1 MPQLGPVVA
10 ATLLAASILLGAA
23 SAVADERFVVLA
35 STTSTDNS
43 GLFKHILPPFTAKTD
58 IEVRVVAR
66 GTGQALQMGRDGDA
80 DVLLVHDATAELKFI
95 DDGYGIERR
104 QVMYNDFIIVGPKD
118 DPATIAGTHDVVAAL
133 KRIADTG
140 VTFVSRG
147 DDSGTNR
154 AERRFWNSAGVDV
167 DTASGTWYLEA
178 GAGMG
183 ATLNVAAAESTYTM
197 SDRGTWLS
205 FENRRDLVVLVE
217 GDPLLFNQYGVILI
231 DPRRHPHVKRGDGM
245 ALIEWLTSPEGQ
257 KQIASFQIGGE
268 QLFFPNH
275 DGQ

>member
-1 MPQLGPVVA
+1 MPRSTSFLA
-10 ATLLAASILLGAA
+10 ATLLAAAILLGAMPTLA
-23 SAVADERFVVLA
+23 GDRFVVLA

-43 GLFKHILPPFTAKTD
+43 GLFKHILPLFTAKTG

-80 DVLLVHDATAELKFI
+80 DVLLVHDTAAELKFV
-95 DDGYGIERR
+95 DEGYGIERR
-104 QVMYNDFIIVGPKD
+104 QVMYNDFIIVGPHD
-118 DPATIAGTHDVVAAL
+118 DPAAIAGSHDVVAAL
-133 KRIADTG
+133 KNIADAG
-140 VTFVSRG
+140 ATFVSRG

-167 DTASGTWYLEA
+167 DAASGTWYLEA

-183 ATLNVAAAESTYTM
+183 ATLNVAAAENSYTM

-205 FENRRDLVVLVE
+205 FENRRDLAILVE

-231 DPRRHPHVKRGDGM
+231 DPARHPHVKKADGM

-257 KQIASFQIGGE
+257 QEIASFKIGGQ

-275 DGQ
+275 DGR

>member
-1 MPQLGPVVA
+1 
-10 ATLLAASILLGAA
+10 LAAAILLGAMPAHA
-23 SAVADERFVVLA
+23 SERFIVLA

-43 GLFKHILPPFTAKTD
+43 GLFKHILPLFTATTG

-80 DVLLVHDATAELKFI
+80 DVLLVHDTTAELKFV
-95 DDGYGIERR
+95 DEGYGIEWRP
-104 QVMYNDFIIVGPKD
+104 VMYNDFIIVGPKD
-118 DPATIAGTHDVVAAL
+118 DPAAIRGSHDVVSAL
-133 KRIADTG
+133 KKIEDAG
-140 VTFVSRG
+140 ATFISRG

-154 AERRFWNSAGVDV
+154 AERRFWDSAGVDV

-183 ATLNVAAAESTYTM
+183 ATLNVAAAENTHTM

-217 GDPLLFNQYGVILI
+217 GDPLLFNQYGIILI
-231 DPRRHPHVKRGDGM
+231 DPLRHPHVKQADGM

-257 KQIASFQIGGE
+257 QEIAAFQIGAE
-268 QLFFPNH
+268 PLFFPNY
-275 DGQ
+275 DAP